1 MILREAPPTGG
12 LPLCLSDLL
21 GATASHSLN
30 RAIIE
35 ITGASDVVVTCSGTA
50 ALVIALTY
58 LKRVS
63 QRRKVIISGYTCP
76 LVALAAVHVGLNV
89 VPCDTVPGGFE
100 LDPNHLATIVD
111 NDTLCVVPTH
121 YGGALADV
129 AGICNIVK
137 NLSSGTFVVED
148 AAQAFGATW
157 DNASVGFAGDIGIF
171 SFAVGKGLT
180 IYEGGCLVSQDS
192 EIIGGLRK
200 VSDEI
205 IPHNSLLEA
214 LRKIELVRHYLLYN
228 PLGIALTYG
237 VPRRFWLRRNDITRA
252 SGDCFTSDIPLHK
265 VSSWRMSVGARA
277 SRRLSSHLAR
287 IREVFKQLGVQLHG
301 LPGLELHEP
310 NQGTQPN
317 CTYRF
322 LTFASEAQC
331 RAALDV
337 LWPSPFGVSKP
348 FIYPIADHPSLAG
361 KLAASRTPNASA
373 LTARTIALTTS
384 PFLQEASMHTLVET
398 LRAMVMNDLQQEMHK
413 GAGREWGRS

>member
-1 MILREAPPTGG
+1 MIIREAPPTGG

-21 GATASHSLN
+21 GGTDSHSLN

-35 ITGASDVVVTCSGTA
+35 ITGASDVLVTCSATA
-50 ALVIALTY
+50 ALVIAFTY

-63 QRRKVIISGYTCP
+63 RRRKVIISGYTCP
-76 LVALAAVHVGLNV
+76 LVALAAVHVGLKV
-89 VPCDTVPGGFE
+89 VPCDTAPGVFE
-100 LDPNHLATIVD
+100 LDPNHLETLVD

-129 AGICNIVK
+129 ARIRNIVT

-157 DNASVGFAGDIGIF
+157 ENASVGFAGDMGIF

-192 EIIGGLRK
+192 EVMRGLRK

-205 IPHNSLLEA
+205 VPHNSLLEA
-214 LRKIELVRHYLLYN
+214 LRKIELVHHYLLYN

-237 VPRRFWLRRNDITRA
+237 VPRRFWLRRKDITRA
-252 SGDCFTSDIPLHK
+252 SGDYFISDIPLHK
-265 VSSWRMSVGARA
+265 VSPWRMSVGARA
-277 SRRLSSHLAR
+277 SRRLSSHLTR
-287 IREVFKQLGVQLHG
+287 VRETFEQLGAQLHG
-301 LPGLELHEP
+301 LPGLELHRP
-310 NQGTQPN
+310 KQGAQPN

-322 LTFASEAQC
+322 LTFASEVQC
-331 RAALDV
+331 SGALDM
-337 LWPSPFGVSKP
+337 LWASPFGVSKP
-348 FIYPIADHPSLAG
+348 FIYPIVDHPSLAG
-361 KLAASRTPNASA
+361 KLAASKTPNASG

-398 LRAMVMNDLQQEMHK
+398 LRALVMTDQRQPELHK
-413 GAGREWGRS
+413 GPA